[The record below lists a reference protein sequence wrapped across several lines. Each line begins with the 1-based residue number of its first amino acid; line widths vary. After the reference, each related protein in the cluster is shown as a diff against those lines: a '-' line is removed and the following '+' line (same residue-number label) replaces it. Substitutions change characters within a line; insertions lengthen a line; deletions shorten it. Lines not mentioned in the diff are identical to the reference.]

1 MEFVP
6 FSIISNLTNTLPQ
19 NTNHI
24 LKTIYWI
31 HIHESFFFL
40 HCFIQRTKQRS
51 VGQKET
57 NGFSIAITKCNLQFR
72 IQKQERKILLHK
84 TYRIWFITK
93 CTHSDIFHF
102 VIFVT
107 LSICVFLPFQNSIFH
122 LPFCF
127 GRPTCKNIL
136 LLVYPLTVGK
146 RHSTGIKRKVQV
158 HMDRLNNGVRK
169 WKPRRGVHSRVI

>member
-24 LKTIYWI
+24 SKTIYWI
-31 HIHESFFFL
+31 HIHESFFLL

-84 TYRIWFITK
+84 TYRTWFITK
-93 CTHSDIFHF
+93 CIHSDIFHF
-102 VIFVT
+102 IIFVT
-107 LSICVFLPFQNSIFH
+107 LSICVFCPSKIRSSICHFA
-122 LPFCF
+122 LV
-127 GRPTCKNIL
+127 GL
-136 LLVYPLTVGK
+136 LAKTFYFLSIPWLLGK
-146 RHSTGIKRKVQV
+146 DIPQELKESYRYAWT
-158 HMDRLNNGVRK
+158 D
-169 WKPRRGVHSRVI
+169 